1 MIELKLNRNTK
12 VYSPGESVEVTVVWS
27 DESPNQTAVVSLIWN
42 TVGKGTTS
50 TGLARQERVSL
61 TASNGRHSL
70 GLALPRGP
78 LSCVGKL
85 ITIQWYVK
93 AELAVSKTVVEEP
106 FFLSYDSGPIQL
118 SSLPIC
124 DDKYAFVK
132 NVS

>member
-1 MIELKLNRNTK
+1 MIEIKLDRNTK
-12 VYSPGESVEVTVVWS
+12 VYSPSESVEVTVVWH
-27 DESPNQTAVVSLIWN
+27 DESPNQTAVVSLTWS

-50 TGLARQERVSL
+50 TGLARQERVSM
-61 TASNGRHSL
+61 TASNGQQTLRL
-70 GLALPRGP
+70 ELPRGP

-106 FFLSYDSGPIQL
+106 LFLSYDLGPIQL